1 MFDIGSLG
9 TIMAIFAHP
18 DDETF
23 TCGGLLSMAVA
34 NGQTVICVTATRG
47 EAGVRDEKRW
57 PADKLGQIR
66 EHELEEALKILG
78 ISHHHWLDYEDGR
91 CHQIP
96 DTEAVAKLIK
106 LVDKYQPDTI
116 LTFGP
121 DGLTGHQDHQAASR
135 WSNLA
140 IKHSHKPVE
149 IYYVIDSEEQ
159 YNNFTKAADE
169 KFDIYFNIDKPTL
182 VSRAK
187 CDICLKLP
195 TDVVKKKISS
205 LKAQISQTDAMF
217 KQNGGDWFSKVYAYE
232 TFVNANRHDIKWQ
245 TALS

>member
-1 MFDIGSLG
+1 MFDVGSLG

-23 TCGGLLSMAVA
+23 TCGGLLSMAVD
-34 NGQTVICVTATRG
+34 NGQTVVCVTATRG
-47 EAGVRDEKRW
+47 EAGIRDEKRW
-57 PADKLGQIR
+57 PAHKLGQIR
-66 EHELEEALKILG
+66 EDELKEALKILG
-78 ISHHHWLDYEDGR
+78 VKSHHWLGYEDGR
-91 CHQIP
+91 CHQIT
-96 DTEAVAKLIK
+96 DSEAVAQLTKLA
-106 LVDKYQPDTI
+106 DKYQPDTI

-135 WSNLA
+135 WANLVVKQSN
-140 IKHSHKPVE
+140 KPAE

-159 YNNFTKAADE
+159 YHDFTKAADE
-169 KFDIYFNIDKPTL
+169 KFDIYFNIDQPTL

-195 TDVVKKKISS
+195 TDVIKKKVAS
-205 LKAQISQTDAMF
+205 LKAQVSQTDAMF
-217 KQNGGDWFSKVYAYE
+217 QENNEDWFNKVYAYE
-232 TFVNANRHDIKWQ
+232 TFVNAKRHDIKWQ